1 MEGDE
6 AACSDF
12 LLGDEWMEGGPGVVF
27 AGAAQTVGVDGLK
40 VGSKLFLFQ
49 VQLTPRNKSTAK
61 TLHGVKKSRF
71 IGSQWCRVMHIW

>member
-40 VGSKLFLFQ
+40 VSSKLLLFQ
-49 VQLTPRNKSTAK
+49 VQLTPGNKSTTK
-61 TLHGVKKSRF
+61 TLHKDKSRF
-71 IGSQWCRVMHIW
+71 IGSQWCTK